1 MVKLGRLLN
10 IRGSFN
16 VDKYKVILFD
26 LDGTLSDPK
35 VGITKS
41 VQYAL
46 QKMNFVEPEIDKL
59 ECFIGPPLQV
69 SFAEYY
75 NFDEVQTQK
84 AIDLYRERFKEKGMF
99 ENELYSNIP
108 LLLNSLKEKGFTLV
122 VATSKPT
129 VFAEQILEHFNIEQY
144 FELIVGSNLDG
155 TRTSKTEIIQ
165 YILDKYTKHKID
177 DFIMIG
183 DRKHDI
189 IGANNTGID
198 SIGVTYGY
206 GSFEELSDS
215 NPTHIVKSVNQLKDI
230 LMGSQV
236 K

>member
-1 MVKLGRLLN
+1 M
-10 IRGSFN
+10 S
-16 VDKYKVILFD
+16 KYKIILFD

-46 QKMNFVEPEIDKL
+46 KKLEIEEPDLDKL

-75 NFDEVQTQK
+75 QLDEERTQQ
-84 AIDLYRERFKEKGMF
+84 AIDFYRERFKEKGMF
-99 ENELYSNIP
+99 ENELYPAIP
-108 LLLNSLKEKGFTLV
+108 KLLNSLKEQQFTLA

-129 VFAEQILEHFNIEQY
+129 IFSEQILEYFNIGH
-144 FELIVGSNLDG
+144 FFDMVVGSNLDG
-155 TRTSKTEIIQ
+155 TRSAKTEIIQ
-165 YILDKYTKHKID
+165 YIVDKYSD
-177 DFIMIG
+177 YELNDFIMIG

-189 IGANNTGID
+189 IGANSTGID

-206 GSFEELSDS
+206 GSFNELKQYS
-215 NPTHIVKSVNQLKDI
+215 PTYLVESVEQIKDI
-230 LMGSQV
+230 LLEI
-236 K
+236 

>member
-1 MVKLGRLLN
+1 M
-10 IRGSFN
+10 
-16 VDKYKVILFD
+16 DKYKIILFD

-35 VGITKS
+35 EGITKS

-46 QKMNFVEPEIDKL
+46 ENLDVEVPDVHEL

-69 SFAEYY
+69 SFAENYD
-75 NFDEVQTQK
+75 FDEEKTQR
-84 AIDLYRERFKEKGMF
+84 AIDFYRERFKEKGMF
-99 ENELYSNIP
+99 ENKLYSNIP
-108 LLLNSLKEKGFTLV
+108 SLLKSLKKKGFTLV

-129 VFAEQILEHFNIEQY
+129 VFAEQILKY
-144 FELIVGSNLDG
+144 FTIDQFFTLIAGSNLDG

-165 YILDKYTKHKID
+165 YILDIYNEFEPGS
-177 DFIMIG
+177 FIMIG

-189 IGANNTGID
+189 IGAHNTGID

-206 GSFEELSDS
+206 GSFEEISQS
-215 NPTHIVKSVNQLKDI
+215 SPTYLVETVDMIEDVLV
-230 LMGSQV
+230 GYQV

>member
-1 MVKLGRLLN
+1 MD
-10 IRGSFN
+10 I
-16 VDKYKVILFD
+16 
-26 LDGTLSDPK
+26 
-35 VGITKS
+35 
-41 VQYAL
+41 
-46 QKMNFVEPEIDKL
+46 VEPDIDKL
-59 ECFIGPPLQV
+59 ECFIGPPLHV

-75 NFDEVQTQK
+75 NFDKAQTLK

-99 ENELYSNIP
+99 ENKLYSNIP
-108 LLLNSLKEKGFTLV
+108 LLLKTLKEQGFTLV

-129 VFAEQILEHFNIEQY
+129 VFAEQILKHFNIDQY

-155 TRTSKTEIIQ
+155 TRALKTEIIQ
-165 YILDKYTKHKID
+165 YILDKYNEHKLG

-189 IGANNTGID
+189 IGASNMGIE

-206 GSFEELSDS
+206 GSFEELSHS
-215 NPTHIVKSVNQLKDI
+215 KPTHIVKSVNQLKDI